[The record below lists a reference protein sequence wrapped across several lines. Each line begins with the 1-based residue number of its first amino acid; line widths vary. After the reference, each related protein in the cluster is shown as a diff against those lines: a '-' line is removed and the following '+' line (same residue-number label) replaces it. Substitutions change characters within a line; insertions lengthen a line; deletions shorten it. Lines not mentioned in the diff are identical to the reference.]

1 MGLKLNIAGTS
12 LLLLLASAAEVS
24 GDIIFDVTKYGARAD
39 GHSDISQALLKAWG
53 DSCSSPVA
61 STVMIP
67 NGTYALGQITIG
79 GPCKAPINFVVQ
91 GTVMAPVDTSRFKA
105 EAGWIAFQQIDQ
117 FTLSGGGVFDGQ
129 GKTVWGRKCPH
140 YAYCKQLPINLRFN
154 FITNSMVKDITSR
167 DSKQFHINLLGCKNL
182 AFYNVAISAPDESL
196 NTDGIHIGRS
206 SGINITD
213 STIETGDDCVSIG
226 DGSEQINIQR
236 VTCGPG
242 HGISVGSL
250 GKYPNEE
257 PVVGISVK
265 NCTLTNTQNGVRVKT
280 FPASHQGIA
289 SEMHFEDIVMNNVG
303 NPIIIDQEYCPHN
316 QCNLKS
322 PSRIK
327 LSNVSFRNIR
337 GTTSTQVA
345 VKLLCSQGVPCQDV
359 ELGDINLKYNG
370 KEGPA
375 MSQCK
380 NIKPNLLGQEPF
392 SVIHA
397 LNLIARATTQPIVER
412 SSRNWRLSTT
422 RASQCMM
429 RLGKDS
435 VTKRKKNEDKNMPS
449 RNER

>member
-303 NPIIIDQEYCPHN
+303 NPIIIDQEVHHALSSAMLASETSGAPPQLRLLSSFFAAREYHAKTW
-316 QCNLKS
+316 NL
-322 PSRIK
+322 
-327 LSNVSFRNIR
+327 V
-337 GTTSTQVA
+337 TST
-345 VKLLCSQGVPCQDV
+345 
-359 ELGDINLKYNG
+359 
-370 KEGPA
+370 
-375 MSQCK
+375 
-380 NIKPNLLGQEPF
+380 
-392 SVIHA
+392 
-397 LNLIARATTQPIVER
+397 
-412 SSRNWRLSTT
+412 
-422 RASQCMM
+422 
-429 RLGKDS
+429 
-435 VTKRKKNEDKNMPS
+435 
-449 RNER
+449 

>member
-1 MGLKLNIAGTS
+1 MGLKLNIATTS

-24 GDIIFDVTKYGARAD
+24 GDIIFDVTKYGARTD
-39 GHSDISQALLKAWG
+39 GNSDISQALLKAWG
-53 DSCSSPVA
+53 DACSSPVA

-67 NGTYALGQITIG
+67 DGTYALGQIIIA

-91 GTVMAPVDTSRFKA
+91 GTVMAPVDTSRFRA
-105 EAGWIAFQQIDQ
+105 EAGWITFQQIDQ
-117 FTLSGGGVFDGQ
+117 FTLSGDGVFDGQ
-129 GKTVWGRKCPH
+129 GKIVWGTKCLSS
-140 YAYCKQLPINLRFN
+140 AYCNQLPIN
-154 FITNSMVKDITSR
+154 TNT
-167 DSKQFHINLLGCKNL
+167 
-182 AFYNVAISAPDESL
+182 ISF
-196 NTDGIHIGRS
+196 
-206 SGINITD
+206 
-213 STIETGDDCVSIG
+213 ETGDDCVSIG

-280 FPASHQGIA
+280 WPASHQGTA

-327 LSNVSFRNIR
+327 ISNVSFRNIR

-345 VKLLCSQGVPCQDV
+345 VKLICSQGVPCQDV
-359 ELGDINLKYNG
+359 ELGDINLEYNG
-370 KEGPA
+370 NDGPA

-380 NIKPNLLGQEPF
+380 NIKPNVLGAQLPR
-392 SVIHA
+392 ICA
-397 LNLIARATTQPIVER
+397 
-412 SSRNWRLSTT
+412 
-422 RASQCMM
+422 
-429 RLGKDS
+429 
-435 VTKRKKNEDKNMPS
+435 
-449 RNER
+449 